1 MRGLDGDEE
10 ASYGGKHGGLA
21 QLARAPGR
29 HAGGHRFKSWYRP
42 FITRKP
48 IATYA
53 NLPTVGKGGDL
64 EIQYTVLDKPES
76 AALSRPRKGPFPPPT
91 VSTRPASCAVV
102 TIDGHDHYLGPFGS
116 PSSKQKYAAILRLAT
131 APGAA
136 RRGTDAPLVP
146 NDRPT
151 INELILAYLK
161 HARDY
166 YRPNHGENKEA
177 GCINDALAV
186 LQEQGYGREPADAF
200 RPRDLKMV
208 REAMVAKNWART
220 YINSQVNRVKRMFAY
235 AVEEDLISGTVYHAL
250 LAVKGLR
257 KGTPGVRETVKVRPV
272 PRGHVKAVLGKAH
285 AVLKA
290 MLLFAYRTGAR
301 PGEVGALKPSH
312 IDRTGKLWVYHVPPE
327 ANKTEHHDQ
336 ERKVYVGPRARKIL
350 EPWLEGVAARGVR
363 LQPRPR
369 RAAAA
374 GGPTRRTQNPTLPL
388 PHQVAGDQTEARAE
402 TSEAGPL
409 RPDPLRRAVKRLCNA
424 AKVPSWTP
432 NRLRHNA
439 ATRFRAKYGIEV
451 ARILL
456 GHRKVHTTEIYAEP
470 DARKAMRAALDMG
483 SPASCTDPLN
493 QTAAY

>member
-1 MRGLDGDEE
+1 M
-10 ASYGGKHGGLA
+10 
-21 QLARAPGR
+21 
-29 HAGGHRFKSWYRP
+29 
-42 FITRKP
+42 
-48 IATYA
+48 
-53 NLPTVGKGGDL
+53 
-64 EIQYTVLDKPES
+64 
-76 AALSRPRKGPFPPPT
+76 SRPRKGAL
-91 VSTRPASCAVV
+91 PAYRFHKARSCAVV
-102 TIDGHDHYLGPFGS
+102 TIDGHDHYPGPFGS
-116 PSSKQKYAAILRLAT
+116 PSSKQKYAALIRAWQQRQEQ
-131 APGAA
+131 PAA
-136 RRGTDAPLVP
+136 EPDAPLVP

-235 AVEEDLISGTVYHAL
+235 AVEEDLISGTIYHAL

-350 EPWLEGVAARGVR
+350 EPWLEGVGPAEYVFSPALAER
-363 LQPRPR
+363 LRQ
-369 RAAAA
+369 
-374 GGPTRRTQNPTLPL
+374 
-388 PHQVAGDQTEARAE
+388 EARRDARKTPLYPSHIKRLE
-402 TSEAGPL
+402 TKRKLAPK
-409 RPDPLRRAVKRLCNA
+409 RPKRDHYDPISLRRAVKRLCNA

-470 DARKAMRAALDMG
+470 DARKAMRAAFDMG
-483 SPASCTDPLN
+483 
-493 QTAAY
+493 

>member
-1 MRGLDGDEE
+1 M
-10 ASYGGKHGGLA
+10 
-21 QLARAPGR
+21 
-29 HAGGHRFKSWYRP
+29 
-42 FITRKP
+42 
-48 IATYA
+48 
-53 NLPTVGKGGDL
+53 
-64 EIQYTVLDKPES
+64 
-76 AALSRPRKGPFPPPT
+76 
-91 VSTRPASCAVV
+91 
-102 TIDGHDHYLGPFGS
+102 
-116 PSSKQKYAAILRLAT
+116 
-131 APGAA
+131 
-136 RRGTDAPLVP
+136 P

-200 RPRDLKMV
+200 RPRDLKKV
-208 REAMVAKNWART
+208 REAMVAKNWCADLHQQPSQPGQADVRLCRGGRPGIPAPSTTPCSPSRGCGKGRRVFANEEGSAR
-220 YINSQVNRVKRMFAY
+220 
-235 AVEEDLISGTVYHAL
+235 
-250 LAVKGLR
+250 
-257 KGTPGVRETVKVRPV
+257 

-301 PGEVGALKPSH
+301 PGEVGALKP
-312 IDRTGKLWVYHVPPE
+312 VPPRP
-327 ANKTEHHDQ
+327 ATA
-336 ERKVYVGPRARKIL
+336 RSGSTTCRPRPTRRSTTTRSGRCTSAPGRRKIL
-350 EPWLEGVAARGVR
+350 EPWLEG
-363 LQPRPR
+363 LRPR
-369 RAAAA
+369 S
-374 GGPTRRTQNPTLPL
+374 
-388 PHQVAGDQTEARAE
+388 
-402 TSEAGPL
+402 TSSAPPSPSGCGR
-409 RPDPLRRAVKRLCNA
+409 RPDATHAKPHSTPPTSSGLETKRKLSPKRPKRDHYDPISLRRAVKRLCNA

-483 SPASCTDPLN
+483 
-493 QTAAY
+493 